1 MTFWCHL
8 VVNFCLTFPA
18 MNATLLVFVN
28 DGFVSIS
35 QYVTLYS
42 FIRSERSLMVKYN
55 IEPLLKSFRILIMVL
70 TY

>member
-1 MTFWCHL
+1 M
-8 VVNFCLTFPA
+8 VNFCLTFPA

-28 DGFVSIS
+28 EGFVSIS

-42 FIRSERSLMVKYN
+42 FMRSERSLMVIYN
-55 IEPLLKSFRILIMVL
+55 IEPLYKSFIILIIVL